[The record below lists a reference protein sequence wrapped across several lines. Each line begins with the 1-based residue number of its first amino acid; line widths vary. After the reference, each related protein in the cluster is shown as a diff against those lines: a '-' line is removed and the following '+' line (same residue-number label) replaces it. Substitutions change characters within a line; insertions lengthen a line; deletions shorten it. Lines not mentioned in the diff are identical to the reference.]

1 MARQKLTAVRG
12 VKDILPEEARRWS
25 EAERVARDIF
35 ARYGYGEI
43 RVPAFERTELFSRGI
58 GEGTDIVTKEM
69 YTFED
74 KGGDSIT
81 LRPEATAS
89 ICRAYVQNSLYAQA
103 GVAKLFCTGP
113 MFRYERPQAGRY
125 RQFHQIDAEA
135 LGTDD
140 PALDAEVIFMLME
153 FLEAM
158 GLSGLSLQLNNIGD
172 AECRP
177 VYAAALLEFLR
188 EETAGIGADGMGEGL
203 AKRIERNPLRFLDSK
218 DPAHAEIIA
227 RAPTIDQFWN
237 ERCRRH
243 LGTLCR
249 HLDRGGVRYERNTAL
264 VRGLDYYCLTVFEV
278 TSENLGAQNAVCGG
292 GRYDG
297 LVEELG
303 GPPTPAIGFAIGMER
318 LLQLTEKADP
328 GPGWDAR
335 EQPIEV
341 FIVALGDSSEAE
353 SLTLASELR
362 GRGLRTDRTFGGGS
376 MKSQM
381 KRADRSGA
389 RYVIVLGEE
398 EISGGVVALREMA
411 ESRQEEIERAGIGDY
426 LCARL
431 RT

>member
-1 MARQKLTAVRG
+1 M
-12 VKDILPEEARRWS
+12 
-25 EAERVARDIF
+25 
-35 ARYGYGEI
+35 
-43 RVPAFERTELFSRGI
+43 
-58 GEGTDIVTKEM
+58 
-69 YTFED
+69 
-74 KGGDSIT
+74 
-81 LRPEATAS
+81 
-89 ICRAYVQNSLYAQA
+89 
-103 GVAKLFCTGP
+103 
-113 MFRYERPQAGRY
+113 
-125 RQFHQIDAEA
+125 
-135 LGTDD
+135 
-140 PALDAEVIFMLME
+140 
-153 FLEAM
+153 
-158 GLSGLSLQLNNIGD
+158 
-172 AECRP
+172 
-177 VYAAALLEFLR
+177 
-188 EETAGIGADGMGEGL
+188 
-203 AKRIERNPLRFLDSK
+203 
-218 DPAHAEIIA
+218 
-227 RAPTIDQFWN
+227 
-237 ERCRRH
+237 
-243 LGTLCR
+243 
-249 HLDRGGVRYERNTAL
+249 
-264 VRGLDYYCLTVFEV
+264 

-341 FIVALGDSSEAE
+341 FIVALGESSEAE

-389 RYVIVLGEE
+389 RYVIMLGED

-426 LCARL
+426 LCVRL

>member
-125 RQFHQIDAEA
+125 RQFHQI
-135 LGTDD
+135 
-140 PALDAEVIFMLME
+140 DAEVIFMLME

-318 LLQLTEKADP
+318 LLQLTEKTDL

-341 FIVALGDSSEAE
+341 FIVALGESSEAE

-389 RYVIVLGEE
+389 RYVIVLGED
-398 EISGGVVALREMA
+398 EISGRVVALREMA
-411 ESRQEEIERAGIGDY
+411 ESRQEKIERAGIGDY